1 MLTNACTVPLTQI
14 TLVALSYITSSID
27 VTYLRSSTMGL
38 NEKIKKHRLHT
49 SVFFYLHYL
58 EEIDISLL
66 VLLRKEVIV
75 HRAIT

>member
-38 NEKIKKHRLHT
+38 NEKIKNTGCIRLC
-49 SVFFYLHYL
+49 FFYLHYL